1 MPAANPNWVR
11 WVFASVATYLKEVAK
26 QANIPVLVEGLDERT
41 DALMKATDRCEVRIS
56 GPFSRELSHNYFRLE
71 VDVNVLFY
79 TRLEESKN
87 RYGILKIIGDFQE
100 AMDSNIPVCKCGDEP
115 GDDETA
121 SIGCLAPRNGRNDSI
136 RVLHFGQIDPT
147 DRLKQSM
154 VDARY
159 VMELQDS

>member
-1 MPAANPNWVR
+1 MPAANPNWAR
-11 WVFASVATYLKEVAK
+11 WVFASVATYMKEVAK
-26 QANIPVLVEGLDERT
+26 QASIPVLVEGLDERT

-71 VDVNVLFY
+71 
-79 TRLEESKN
+79 ESKN

-100 AMDSNIPVCKCGDEP
+100 AMDCNIPVYKYGDEP
-115 GDDETA
+115 GDDESA
-121 SIGCLAPRNGRNDSI
+121 SIGCLAPRSGRNDSI

>member
-1 MPAANPNWVR
+1 MPAANPNWAR
-11 WVFASVATYLKEVAK
+11 WVFASVATYLKEVAEG
-26 QANIPVLVEGLDERT
+26 AGIPVLVEGLDERT
-41 DALMKATDRCEVRIS
+41 DVFMQATDRAEVRIS
-56 GPFSRELSHNYFRLE
+56 GPFSREPSHNYFRLE

-87 RYGILKIIGDFQE
+87 RYAILKIIGDFQE
-100 AMDSNIPVCKCGDEP
+100 AMDSNIPVCKYGDEP
-115 GDDETA
+115 GDDETER
-121 SIGCLAPRNGRNDSI
+121 IGCLAPRNGRNDSI

-159 VMELQDS
+159 VMEIQDN